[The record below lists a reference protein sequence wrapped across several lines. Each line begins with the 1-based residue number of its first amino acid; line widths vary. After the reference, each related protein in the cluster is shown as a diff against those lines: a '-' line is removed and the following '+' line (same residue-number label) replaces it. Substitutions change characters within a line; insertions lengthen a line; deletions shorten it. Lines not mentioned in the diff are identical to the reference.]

1 VYKELAILGLLSFL
15 TFISEV
21 RAGMRPHILPV
32 RMSTTIR
39 SRRTVAP
46 VCCADAR
53 LVLSGMQVIF
63 KGTASAERPWVI
75 SFEVRRQGGRSCGC
89 ISPTTDPRWNQCDF

>member
-1 VYKELAILGLLSFL
+1 MERVPELLDDTGRALLDKVYKELAILGLLSFL

-46 VCCADAR
+46 VCGLTRGSC
-53 LVLSGMQVIF
+53 VL
-63 KGTASAERPWVI
+63 
-75 SFEVRRQGGRSCGC
+75 GC
-89 ISPTTDPRWNQCDF
+89 R